1 MEYLERNAAQ
11 ARVNGHYVK
20 TGNITA
26 AAYDHVSSR
35 AGDPQKHTHV
45 LIANVTFDKD
55 GNARSISNEKCL
67 EYRKSADAIYHQE
80 LSRQLQAL
88 GYNVRHDRAGHVEIA
103 DYTKEQLAD
112 FSTRSKEIEAALA
125 GRGLTRETASAESR
139 QVAALATRAPKNM
152 PETRGVHEARWQV
165 QAELLGVKPAERSA
179 AHINK
184 CAQGWTAAQV
194 AGHA

>member
-55 GNARSISNEKCL
+55 GNARSVSNEKLL

-88 GYNVRHDRAGHVEIA
+88 GYSVRHDRQGHVELA

-112 FSTRSKEIEAALA
+112 FSTRSKEIEGALA
-125 GRGLTRETASAESR
+125 TRGLTRETASA
-139 QVAALATRAPKNM
+139 
-152 PETRGVHEARWQV
+152 
-165 QAELLGVKPAERSA
+165 
-179 AHINK
+179 
-184 CAQGWTAAQV
+184 
-194 AGHA
+194 